1 MRDNSTLTS
10 FEGFFLIEGLESA
23 WSADA
28 IHVECMRRHSTDA
41 PLITATALNLDN
53 IFLVTSLFS
62 GGGWGGTEVGGYEEV
77 EEERVVSCA
86 VSGRRVSE

>member
-1 MRDNSTLTS
+1 M
-10 FEGFFLIEGLESA
+10 IEGLESA

-62 GGGWGGTEVGGYEEV
+62 GGWGGVGQKGVDEEV
-77 EEERVVSCA
+77 EEERVVSVQLLCA
-86 VSGRRVSE
+86 VSDRRVSSECVSVSE